1 MHDIQYT
8 HIYTYMYIL
17 HIHIHTRTYYILHI
31 HIHITYIYTYIY
43 AYYIYIYYI
52 YIYILY
58 ILHICI
64 QSPVK
69 HVLFTTS
76 HSPLERGDPRLL
88 FFGAGELRCMRLG
101 TAASASLDG
110 AL

>member
-1 MHDIQYT
+1 M
-8 HIYTYMYIL
+8 IYNIHTY
-17 HIHIHTRTYYILHI
+17 IHTRTYYIYIYIHVHITYYIYIYILHI
-31 HIHITYIYTYIY
+31 YIYTYIY